1 MGGKASRRPEVMG
14 PLNTP
19 VRAYPADQLRSCR
32 RGSARQTDRNGARLD
47 DDIAAAL
54 QCLQKSRD
62 LAMNELINDASY
74 VAG

>member
-19 VRAYPADQLRSCR
+19 VRAYPAD
-32 RGSARQTDRNGARLD
+32 QTDRNGARLD